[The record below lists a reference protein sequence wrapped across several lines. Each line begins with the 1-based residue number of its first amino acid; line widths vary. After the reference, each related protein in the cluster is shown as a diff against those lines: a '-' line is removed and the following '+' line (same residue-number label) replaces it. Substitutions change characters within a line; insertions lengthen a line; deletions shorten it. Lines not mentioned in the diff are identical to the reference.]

1 MRITLVLRPDVAED
15 LRRPRPSL
23 DAARELLETAGS
35 VGVALRPTHPGATD
49 ALLVPFY
56 HAEVPDP
63 TAAGQVLERLRA
75 ARAVDAAYLKPPEAL
90 P

>member
-1 MRITLVLRPDVAED
+1 MRITLVLRPDVAEE
-15 LRRPRPSL
+15 LRSPRPAPG
-23 DAARELLETAGS
+23 AARALLETAGAM
-35 VGVALRPTHPGATD
+35 GVALRPTHPGATD

-75 ARAVDAAYLKPPEAL
+75 AEGVEAAYLKPPEAL